1 MRIWLKNI
9 RKNKR
14 LTQIEVAKMTYVDV
28 TMISKLELGRRD
40 PSVKLAKKIAEV
52 LDFDWEQFYEDQ
64 ETI

>member
-9 RKNKR
+9 RKNKK